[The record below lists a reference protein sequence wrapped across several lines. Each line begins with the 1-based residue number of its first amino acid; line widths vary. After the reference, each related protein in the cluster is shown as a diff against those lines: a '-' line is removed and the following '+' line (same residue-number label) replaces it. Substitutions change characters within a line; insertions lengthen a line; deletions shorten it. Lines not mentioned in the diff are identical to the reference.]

1 MPKCAFISIYKS
13 FDTAP
18 NILYTILF
26 IAITVGNEPYFQGLA
41 FAYMFDLVV
50 FRFSFYLEW
59 FSLYFCVFCVSSD
72 HFGFAFSGSILL
84 GLVFSVLSQEIG
96 WEEHLRHDQFC
107 VEWDVKL
114 YSLLS
119 VPSLPAL
126 GPWAPPA
133 ERGPSLESIYR
144 VSLTGGLCES

>member
-26 IAITVGNEPYFQGLA
+26 TAITVGNEQSFQGLA
-41 FAYMFDLVV
+41 FACMFDLVV

-59 FSLYFCVFCVSSD
+59 FSLYFCVFCVSLD

-84 GLVFSVLSQEIG
+84 GLVFFQ
-96 WEEHLRHDQFC
+96 
-107 VEWDVKL
+107 
-114 YSLLS
+114 Y
-119 VPSLPAL
+119 
-126 GPWAPPA
+126 
-133 ERGPSLESIYR
+133 
-144 VSLTGGLCES
+144 